1 MPDPRTMH
9 PLEYLEKMRPFEP
22 TYSDIPPQQEE
33 PYLNFDKWIAD
44 GMSFKL
50 KEKEGHLNHPSIH
63 LSEKV

>member
-1 MPDPRTMH
+1 MH